1 MKKIEV
7 EDWVYDGLMERC
19 RVLGY
24 ESINDLLIDEV
35 LRRAVPLVYRK
46 RVAEFM
52 WNNLL
57 SLDIDED
64 ELIDSVIER
73 VVFDAIDK
81 YGHLV
86 SNVDLLSGTVFELL
100 VLKPVY
106 ENTDLD
112 FVYKGVQVGF
122 GLKRGELDLK
132 DVFGMPDVVVGKN
145 GRISAILEVK
155 RQSKF
160 SVDEPDRFK
169 LLYFV
174 DRGFNVILVTTA
186 GRPKRSQIY
195 EDLTSRG
202 VQVEFASRY
211 GDLLNVAKNLNGLR
225 HSR

>member
-52 WNNLL
+52 WNKLL
-57 SLDIDED
+57 SLNIGEE

-73 VVFDAIDK
+73 VVFEAVDR

-86 SNVDLLSGTVFELL
+86 SSTDLLSGTVFELL

-132 DVFGMPDVVVGKN
+132 EVFGMPDIVVGKN
-145 GRISAILEVK
+145 GRIIAILEAK
-155 RQSKF
+155 RQSRF

-169 LLYFV
+169 LLYFA
-174 DRGFNVILVTTA
+174 DRGFNVIMVTTA
-186 GRPKRSQIY
+186 GQPKRSQIY

-211 GDLLNVAKNLNGLR
+211 GDLLDVAESMSEL
-225 HSR
+225 